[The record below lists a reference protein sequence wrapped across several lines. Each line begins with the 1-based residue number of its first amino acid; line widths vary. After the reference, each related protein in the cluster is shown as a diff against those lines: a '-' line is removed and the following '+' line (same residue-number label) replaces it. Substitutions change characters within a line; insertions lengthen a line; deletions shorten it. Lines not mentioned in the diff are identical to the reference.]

1 VTTSWHRS
9 RIGMSLLCAP
19 NGIEFGIFR
28 MVSTR
33 PEMCAR
39 NSSFGRPLP
48 AYSRRL
54 VSLQAVDLFVLCAYD
69 VAAKR
74 RRLPEP
80 RRAAASGLSVRH
92 HLHIVR
98 SDRGHSPAWRPL
110 AACSRAPGAF
120 CISTDP
126 RAPARPWAATGAL
139 SSHGHR

>member
-1 VTTSWHRS
+1 
-9 RIGMSLLCAP
+9 
-19 NGIEFGIFR
+19 
-28 MVSTR
+28 MVSAR
-33 PEMCAR
+33 PEMCAS

-54 VSLQAVDLFVLCAYD
+54 VSLQAVDLFALCAYD

-80 RRAAASGLSVRH
+80 RRAAASGMSVRH
-92 HLHIVR
+92 NLHILR

-110 AACSRAPGAF
+110 AACSSAPGTF
-120 CISTDP
+120 CIPADP

>member
-1 VTTSWHRS
+1 
-9 RIGMSLLCAP
+9 MSLLCAP
-19 NGIEFGIFR
+19 NGIEFGLFR

-54 VSLQAVDLFVLCAYD
+54 VSLQTVDLFVLCAYD

-80 RRAAASGLSVRH
+80 RRAAASGLSVRPFAH
-92 HLHIVR
+92 
-98 SDRGHSPAWRPL
+98 
-110 AACSRAPGAF
+110 RA
-120 CISTDP
+120 I
-126 RAPARPWAATGAL
+126 
-139 SSHGHR
+139 

>member
-1 VTTSWHRS
+1 M
-9 RIGMSLLCAP
+9 GLLCAP
-19 NGIEFGIFR
+19 NGIAEFGMFR
-28 MVSTR
+28 MVSAR

-39 NSSFGRPLP
+39 DSSFGRPLP

-80 RRAAASGLSVRH
+80 RRAAASGVSVRH

-110 AACSRAPGAF
+110 AACSSAPGTF
-120 CISTDP
+120 CIPADP

-139 SSHGHR
+139 SSHGHTVTGS

>member
-1 VTTSWHRS
+1 MVLH
-9 RIGMSLLCAP
+9 CAP
-19 NGIEFGIFR
+19 SGIAELGIFR

-80 RRAAASGLSVRH
+80 RRAAASGVSVRH

-110 AACSRAPGAF
+110 AACSSAPGAF